1 VAVTRELDD
10 TGLAIAVFRLND
22 AKSLSIGMWSNPCRR
37 KRPAAIDVLIGWINS
52 SWIRISLMRTDFEKS
67 PAGPR
72 VVGFYVF
79 PGHAMLDLAGPL
91 SAFRLMDHV
100 GQPGRYETVVLS
112 KTGGPIPG
120 AEGVDVGSVTAS
132 PSPLDT
138 LVVIGGP
145 GVFCL
150 NETDFASVRG
160 HAESARR
167 TASVCT
173 GAFLLAGA
181 GLLGGRKATTHWLH
195 APRLAKDY
203 PSVHVEADR
212 IYVRDG
218 PIWSSAGVTAGL
230 DLSLALIEDDY
241 DADVARTIA
250 HYLVVPFRRRG
261 GQSQYSEMLAFDP
274 ASDRIAQTLVFAQAH
289 LSEAL
294 TVERLATIACLSPR
308 QFSRSFHNETGETP
322 AGAIERLRAEAAK
335 ARVETGIEPI
345 ESIASSLGFLDPERM
360 RRAFVRRFGKSPQA
374 LRRASRSASPAVS
387 NATAREAPL
396 DPSSV

>member
-1 VAVTRELDD
+1 
-10 TGLAIAVFRLND
+10 
-22 AKSLSIGMWSNPCRR
+22 
-37 KRPAAIDVLIGWINS
+37 
-52 SWIRISLMRTDFEKS
+52 MRTDVVT
-67 PAGPR
+67 PVAPR

-79 PGHAMLDLAGPL
+79 PGHGLLDLAGPL
-91 SAFRLMDHV
+91 SAFKVLDHIDR
-100 GQPGRYETVVLS
+100 PGRYETVVLS
-112 KTGGPIPG
+112 RSGGPISSE
-120 AEGVDVGSVTAS
+120 EGVDVVSVTTTSA
-132 PSPLDT
+132 PIDT

-145 GVFCL
+145 GVFRL
-150 NETDFASVRG
+150 EEPDFAAVREY
-160 HAESARR
+160 AETARR

-195 APRLAKDY
+195 ALRLAKEF
-203 PSVHVEADR
+203 PSVQVEADR

-218 PIWSSAGVTAGL
+218 PIWTSAGIAAGI
-230 DLSLALIEDDY
+230 DLALALIEDDCG
-241 DADVARTIA
+241 AEIARAIA

-274 ASDRIAQTLVFAQAH
+274 PSDRIARTLAFAQAH
-289 LSEAL
+289 LSEML

-308 QFSRSFHNETGETP
+308 QFSRAFHNETGETP

-345 ESIASSLGFLDPERM
+345 ESIAASLGFLDPERM

-374 LRRASRSASPAVS
+374 LRRASRVGVLAALDTTP
-387 NATAREAPL
+387 REAAL
-396 DPSSV
+396 DPSGI

>member
-1 VAVTRELDD
+1 MRMDPVC
-10 TGLAIAVFRLND
+10 N
-22 AKSLSIGMWSNPCRR
+22 
-37 KRPAAIDVLIGWINS
+37 PAA
-52 SWIRISLMRTDFEKS
+52 
-67 PAGPR
+67 PR

-79 PGHAMLDLAGPL
+79 PGHALLDLAGPL
-91 SAFRLMDHV
+91 SAFGLMDHV
-100 GQPGRYETVVLS
+100 GRPGLYETVVLS
-112 KTGGPIPG
+112 KTGGPIPS
-120 AEGVDVGSVTAS
+120 AEGVDVASVTAS
-132 PSPLDT
+132 RSPLDT

-145 GVFCL
+145 GVFYL
-150 NETDFASVRG
+150 DETDSASVRG
-160 HAESARR
+160 HADATRR

-181 GLLGGRKATTHWLH
+181 GLLSGRKATTHWLH
-195 APRLAKDY
+195 ATRLAKDY

-218 PIWSSAGVTAGL
+218 PIWSSAGVTAGI
-230 DLSLALIEDDY
+230 DMSLALIEDDY
-241 DADVARTIA
+241 GAEVARAIA

-261 GQSQYSEMLAFDP
+261 GQSQYSEMLDFDP
-274 ASDRIAQTLVFAQAH
+274 PSDRIARTLVFAQAH

-322 AGAIERLRAEAAK
+322 AGAIERLRAEAAR

-345 ESIASSLGFLDPERM
+345 ESIARSLGFLDPERM

-374 LRRASRSASPAVS
+374 VRRASRSGGLAASDAPAH
-387 NATAREAPL
+387 RAPL
-396 DPSSV
+396 DPSGI

>member
-1 VAVTRELDD
+1 MTHDKL
-10 TGLAIAVFRLND
+10 
-22 AKSLSIGMWSNPCRR
+22 P
-37 KRPAAIDVLIGWINS
+37 DVGQV
-52 SWIRISLMRTDFEKS
+52 RTDFVS
-67 PAGPR
+67 NPAASR

-79 PGHAMLDLAGPL
+79 PGHAMLDFAGPL
-91 SAFRLMDHV
+91 SAFKVMDHV
-100 GQPGRYETVVLS
+100 DQRRRYETVVLS
-112 KTGGPIPG
+112 KTGGPIPS
-120 AEGVDVGSVTAS
+120 AEGVDVSSVTAS
-132 PSPLDT
+132 RSPLDT

-150 NETDFASVRG
+150 SETDFASVRG
-160 HAESARR
+160 HADSARR

-181 GLLGGRKATTHWLH
+181 GLLGGRKATTHWAH

-218 PIWSSAGVTAGL
+218 PIWSSAGVTAGI
-230 DLSLALIEDDY
+230 DMSLAMIEDDY
-241 DADVARTIA
+241 GAEVARATA

-274 ASDRIAQTLVFAQAH
+274 PSDRIARTLVFAQAH

-374 LRRASRSASPAVS
+374 LRRASRSVKPPASD
-387 NATAREAPL
+387 ATAREACSGDTSGAVPL
-396 DPSSV
+396 WRSTPQN

>member
-1 VAVTRELDD
+1 
-10 TGLAIAVFRLND
+10 
-22 AKSLSIGMWSNPCRR
+22 
-37 KRPAAIDVLIGWINS
+37 
-52 SWIRISLMRTDFEKS
+52 MRTDVVT
-67 PAGPR
+67 PVAPR

-79 PGHAMLDLAGPL
+79 PGHGLLDLAGPL
-91 SAFRLMDHV
+91 SAFRVLDHIDR
-100 GQPGRYETVVLS
+100 PGRYETVVLS
-112 KTGGPIPG
+112 RSGGPISSQ
-120 AEGVDVGSVTAS
+120 EGVDIVSVTAANA
-132 PSPLDT
+132 PIDT

-150 NETDFASVRG
+150 EEPDFAVVRE
-160 HAESARR
+160 HAETARR

-181 GLLGGRKATTHWLH
+181 GLLDGRRATTHWVH
-195 APRLAKDY
+195 ARRLAKEF
-203 PSVHVEADR
+203 PSVQVEADR

-218 PIWSSAGVTAGL
+218 PIWSSAGITAGI
-230 DLSLALIEDDY
+230 DLALALIEDDCG
-241 DADVARTIA
+241 AEIARVIA

-274 ASDRIAQTLVFAQAH
+274 PSDRIARTLVFAQAH

-345 ESIASSLGFLDPERM
+345 ESIAASLGFLDPERM

-374 LRRASRSASPAVS
+374 LRRASRLGGLAALDTTP
-387 NATAREAPL
+387 REATL
-396 DPSSV
+396 DRSGI

>member
-1 VAVTRELDD
+1 
-10 TGLAIAVFRLND
+10 
-22 AKSLSIGMWSNPCRR
+22 
-37 KRPAAIDVLIGWINS
+37 
-52 SWIRISLMRTDFEKS
+52 MRTDIVT
-67 PAGPR
+67 PVAPR

-79 PGHAMLDLAGPL
+79 PGHGMLDLAGPL
-91 SAFRLMDHV
+91 SAFKVLDHIDR
-100 GQPGRYETVVLS
+100 PGRYETVVLS
-112 KTGGPIPG
+112 RTGGPVSSE
-120 AEGVDVGSVTAS
+120 EGVDVVSVTATS
-132 PSPLDT
+132 APIDT

-150 NETDFASVRG
+150 EERDFAAVREY
-160 HAESARR
+160 AKTARR

-181 GLLGGRKATTHWLH
+181 GLLDGRKATTHWLH
-195 APRLAKDY
+195 APRLAKEF
-203 PSVHVEADR
+203 PSVQVEADR

-218 PIWSSAGVTAGL
+218 PIWSSAGIAAGI
-230 DLSLALIEDDY
+230 DLALALIEDDCG
-241 DADVARTIA
+241 AEIARAAA

-274 ASDRIAQTLVFAQAH
+274 PSDRIAGTLVFAQAH
-289 LSEAL
+289 LSETL

-308 QFSRSFHNETGETP
+308 QFSRSFHHETGETP
-322 AGAIERLRAEAAK
+322 ASAIERLRAEAAK

-374 LRRASRSASPAVS
+374 LRRASRVGAPA
-387 NATAREAPL
+387 APDTTPRKAAL
-396 DPSSV
+396 HPSGK